1 MEQDVPHEEEI
12 AGVEAIMEELEENED
27 HDVDEAM
34 EDQEARIAGA
44 GNGGVPTV
52 KQDDPGALD
61 QVEADMDARY
71 KRRHSGQYSLQTRR
85 PCNYSHLFAT

>member
-1 MEQDVPHEEEI
+1 MNDDGVDPGIDDKGPPNDYEGPPNKHNGTGRPYEEEI

-52 KQDDPGALD
+52 KQDDPGA
-61 QVEADMDARY
+61 
-71 KRRHSGQYSLQTRR
+71 R
-85 PCNYSHLFAT
+85 PGGS